1 MKQIEELYLNY
12 AKTVYKYLLCL
23 TKDKDVAEDLTQE
36 TFYQASKT
44 IKNFKG
50 ECRVSV
56 WLCQIAKHLW
66 YKHLEKS
73 KKNEFE
79 SYDEVAFEVSCN
91 YNLESDLL
99 KNENKNEAK
108 KLKWYMKKLN

>member
-1 MKQIEELYLNY
+1 MKQMKELYLNY

-23 TKDKDVAEDLTQE
+23 TKDKDMAEDLTQE

-56 WLCQIAKHLW
+56 WLCQIAKRLW
-66 YKHLEKS
+66 YKHLNKS
-73 KKNEFE
+73 NKNKCD
-79 SYDEVAFEVSCN
+79 SYDEVSFEISCN

-99 KNENKNEAK
+99 KSEDKTF
-108 KLKWYMKKLN
+108 